1 MVRGD
6 PCASTSFR
14 LPVKKATWKWIIV
27 TDITARN
34 HSLSVTL
41 PNVIPMQAPPFDESN
56 LSLPQASVARQ
67 PIFERD
73 QKIFGY
79 ELLFRQPGDQKAIFN
94 NPIQATAQVIFSAFF
109 EIGVERMV
117 GSAQA
122 FINVTNKFIL
132 ENHCRFLPK
141 DRVVFEIASEAT
153 PDPALLQRLKTLSG
167 EGFRFALE
175 GVGEQPQLDPMLPYC
190 AFVKVDLRKANRNRL
205 KEESEALQALNVA
218 MLAEKIQTFEEYQT
232 CQQMGFEYFQGNFI
246 CKPSIVS
253 SPKLPLNPETV
264 SRLLSMLNEPK
275 TTAADIEAFLS
286 EDSAFSYRLLR
297 YIDSELVSFPLK
309 RESIRHA
316 VERIGIENLR
326 TIVGLVMMT
335 EIDALTRSAEGRTS
349 RKPSAPR
356 NADLK
361 PE

>member
-1 MVRGD
+1 
-6 PCASTSFR
+6 
-14 LPVKKATWKWIIV
+14 
-27 TDITARN
+27 
-34 HSLSVTL
+34 
-41 PNVIPMQAPPFDESN
+41 MQAPPFDESN

-94 NPIQATAQVIFSAFF
+94 NPVQATAQVIFSAFF

-141 DRVVFEIASEAT
+141 DRVVFEIAAESA
-153 PDPALLQRLKTLSG
+153 PDPALVQRLKVLS
-167 EGFRFALE
+167 EDGFRFAIE
-175 GVGEQPQLDPMLPYC
+175 HIGDRPQAHPMIPFC
-190 AFVKVDLRKANRNRL
+190 SFVKVDLRKANRNRM
-205 KEESEALQALNVA
+205 KEEAEMLQTLNVA
-218 MLAEKIQTFEEYQT
+218 LLAEKIQTFEEYQF
-232 CQQMGFEYFQGNFI
+232 CQQMGFDYFQGNFI
-246 CKPSIVS
+246 CKPSVVS
-253 SPKLPLNPETV
+253 SPKLPLNPEAV
-264 SRLLSMLNEPK
+264 SRLLAKLNEPGISAVDVE
-275 TTAADIEAFLS
+275 TFLT

-309 RESIRHA
+309 RESIQHA
-316 VERIGIENLR
+316 IETIGIDNLR
-326 TIVGLVMMT
+326 KIVGLVMMT
-335 EIDALTRSAEGRTS
+335 EIDAPAPNAES
-349 RKPSAPR
+349 RLPR
-356 NADLK
+356 KRPVVKNADVK